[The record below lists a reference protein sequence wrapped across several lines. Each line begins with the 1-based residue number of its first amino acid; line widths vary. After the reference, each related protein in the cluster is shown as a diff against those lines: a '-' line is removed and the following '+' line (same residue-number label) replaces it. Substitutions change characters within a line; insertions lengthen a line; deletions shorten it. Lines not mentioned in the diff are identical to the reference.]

1 MFDITSLAGGVVIGA
16 VITWILEHWVAF
28 FLKQLAAEHSNEFAP
43 KTSANNSNLFARLA
57 IYTTM
62 SIAVALLCEWRH
74 WGPELLND
82 LVLVSALLGIAWID
96 RKTFL
101 IEGRMIALAMALRLL
116 WLSYFAPQ
124 EMITSLTGL
133 LAGAGILYLIG
144 FLYETFRRLQGL
156 GEGDAAVLGLIG
168 MWVGWEGL
176 GYVLL
181 ISALSG
187 ILIGGISLL
196 RQRQSNQNIP
206 ELLQTQIP
214 FAPFLCIG
222 GLLVYFLQE
231 SVFLGIG
238 FPLYQ
243 QNWPKMF
250 SLLAMIPLI
259 GLISAM
265 STNWASI
272 ALTSFIILV
281 VMLIPLCLNRP
292 QTAQYQCDFQQ
303 GLKYYLLSR
312 FSDPNFILRLL
323 FVGCLIFYKVYF
335 DSLNVFANAISDRH
349 PDHAKAAKL
358 VADACYL
365 SGLKNI

>member
-43 KTSANNSNLFARLA
+43 KTSANNSNLFARLV
-57 IYTTM
+57 IYATM
-62 SIAVALLCEWRH
+62 SVVVCLLCEWRQ

-238 FPLYQ
+238 FG
-243 QNWPKMF
+243 F
-250 SLLAMIPLI
+250 
-259 GLISAM
+259 
-265 STNWASI
+265 
-272 ALTSFIILV
+272 
-281 VMLIPLCLNRP
+281 
-292 QTAQYQCDFQQ
+292 
-303 GLKYYLLSR
+303 
-312 FSDPNFILRLL
+312 
-323 FVGCLIFYKVYF
+323 
-335 DSLNVFANAISDRH
+335 
-349 PDHAKAAKL
+349 
-358 VADACYL
+358 
-365 SGLKNI
+365 